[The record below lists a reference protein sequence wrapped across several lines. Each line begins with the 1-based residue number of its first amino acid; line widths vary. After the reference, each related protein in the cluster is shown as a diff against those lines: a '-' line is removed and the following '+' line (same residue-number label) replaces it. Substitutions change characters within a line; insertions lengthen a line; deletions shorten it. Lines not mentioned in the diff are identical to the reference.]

1 MTKNLDRKRKAIL
14 KAMGEVV
21 TLRQG
26 SLTEQYISRPDGSGK
41 KRRLGP
47 YYIHTW
53 YEDGR
58 KRCDHIPRSEAP
70 ALEAEIRNYQKM
82 KDLFDELLD
91 VIEQQTINRNAST
104 PARRRPTTRLKKG
117 GGTTKKRR

>member
-1 MTKNLDRKRKAIL
+1 MTTNLDRKRKAIL
-14 KAMGEVV
+14 KAMGEV
-21 TLRQG
+21 TSLRQG
-26 SLTEQYISRPDGSGK
+26 SLTEQYIQRSDGTGK
-41 KRRLGP
+41 KRKLGP

-82 KDLFDELLD
+82 KDLFEELLD
-91 VIEQQTINRNAST
+91 VIEQQTLLRST
-104 PARRRPTTRLKKG
+104 SSGGHAIQKG
-117 GGTTKKRR
+117 GGTTTEKR